1 MRLVP
6 LIRLNENAARP
17 ASLNQKGREMPMRSI
32 SKLRPS
38 PAMVIALVA
47 LVIAAAGVAVAQP
60 GATSSKKSKGVTAKK
75 AKKIANT
82 QIAALGN
89 PIAFAHVSASGVV
102 DSGRSKNVA
111 TANVTAQGSG
121 IYCFRN
127 LGFAFKGADITTD
140 YDDSSN
146 EFDPQFGV
154 ANPGPCAS
162 PAQAYVAMVTN
173 NGAAAINGG
182 FYIAFYN

>member
-1 MRLVP
+1 MR
-6 LIRLNENAARP
+6 
-17 ASLNQKGREMPMRSI
+17 GI
-32 SKLRPS
+32 SKFRPS
-38 PAMVIALVA
+38 PSMAVALAA

-60 GATSSKKSKGVTAKK
+60 GATSSKKSKAVTTKK
-75 AKKIANT
+75 ARKIANQ

-102 DSGRSKNVA
+102 DSGRSKNIT

-121 IYCFRN
+121 TYCFRG

-140 YDDSSN
+140 YDDSTN

-162 PAQAYVAMVTN
+162 AAQAYVVMVTN
-173 NGAAAINGG
+173 NGAASVNGG
-182 FYIAFYN
+182 FYISFHN